1 MTSDA
6 IPELEAGDWVRAR
19 EGFPDLLLVVDIGIW
34 DNRPCAFDGHGGAI
48 VLDAIAEIRKADGRR
63 WLRGEGG
70 AAGLAGG
77 SWSVDDHFDR

>member
-34 DNRPCAFDGHGGAI
+34 DNQPCAFDGHGGAI

-63 WLRGEGG
+63 WLRRH
-70 AAGLAGG
+70 A
-77 SWSVDDHFDR
+77 DT